1 MGATFKLLEG
11 FEGVLERPLIAKELH
26 VNHLRL
32 LSAYSADLGAVSTSL
47 LFALQ
52 PVCLLLSQ
60 ICHTKRYHHLQRSI
74 AEKLPILAKNV
85 CLPSPISRSL
95 T

>member
-32 LSAYSADLGAVSTSL
+32 LSVYSADLGAVSPCITNPDQLSSPSRQSHHLHPYFQSL
-47 LFALQ
+47 LSRFPA
-52 PVCLLLSQ
+52 PA
-60 ICHTKRYHHLQRSI
+60 I
-74 AEKLPILAKNV
+74 AP
-85 CLPSPISRSL
+85 CRRMC
-95 T
+95 